1 MSEEILIIAPT
12 PNFHNFII
20 NSFLKSY
27 RDSKKEL
34 NNQEYYSTYSKVI
47 LDFISKHEIKVAV
60 NPLDCNQ
67 IYGWLM
73 CDPVSNCLIYAYV
86 KYPFRRFGIFNE
98 LCTNSGLDW
107 DVQVFYRF
115 QTPTAKTIAN
125 NLNLIYT
132 ELLWKLKNLEPTK
145 PSLSLLD
152 DHSPS

>member
-1 MSEEILIIAPT
+1 MSEEILVIDHT
-12 PNFHNFII
+12 PSFQNFII

-34 NNQEYYSTYSKVI
+34 NNQEYYSTYSKII
-47 LDFISKHEIKVAV
+47 LDFISRFEIKVAV
-60 NPLDCNQ
+60 NPDNQDQ

-98 LCTNSGLDW
+98 LCMKSSLDW
-107 DVQVFYRF
+107 DAQVFYRF
-115 QTPTAKTIAN
+115 QTPTAKTIAK

-132 ELLWKLKNLEPTK
+132 ETL
-145 PSLSLLD
+145 
-152 DHSPS
+152 

>member
-1 MSEEILIIAPT
+1 MSEEILIIAPN
-12 PNFHNFII
+12 PSFHNFII

-98 LCTNSGLDW
+98 LCMNSGLDW

-132 ELLWKLKNLEPTK
+132 ELL
-145 PSLSLLD
+145 
-152 DHSPS
+152 

>member
-1 MSEEILIIAPT
+1 MSEEILIVP
-12 PNFHNFII
+12 PNPDFHNFII

-34 NNQEYYSTYSKVI
+34 NNQEYYLNYSRII
-47 LDFISKHEIKVAV
+47 LDFISKFEIKVAV
-60 NPLDCNQ
+60 NTDDPDQ

-98 LCTNSGLDW
+98 LCMKSSLNW

-115 QTPTAKTIAN
+115 QTPTAKTIAQ

-132 ELLWKLKNLEPTK
+132 EAL
-145 PSLSLLD
+145 
-152 DHSPS
+152 

>member
-1 MSEEILIIAPT
+1 MSEEILIVAP
-12 PNFHNFII
+12 NHDFHNFII

-34 NNQEYYSTYSKVI
+34 NNKEYYSTYSKII

-60 NPLDCNQ
+60 NPDNQNQ

-98 LCTNSGLDW
+98 LCMKSSLDW
-107 DVQVFYRF
+107 DAQVFYRF

-132 ELLWKLKNLEPTK
+132 ELLWKSKNSEPTK
-145 PSLSLLD
+145 PLLYQLDAHSLC
-152 DHSPS
+152 